1 MQISYTEGYKY
12 QLVFGFSLKTGIK
25 CGEYIETKYITLNKN
40 GILVISPGYAWD
52 GPSGPTYDS
61 KSYMVAALV
70 HDALYQ
76 LMRMGLLSV
85 IWRAYIDNMFYHMC
99 LDDGMWRW
107 RAYLAYRAVRRF
119 GAPSASA
126 GKLKPIL
133 EAGRAIYNHKWF
145 KEEK

>member
-1 MQISYTEGYKY
+1 MKIGYKEGYKY
-12 QLVFGFSLKTGIK
+12 QLSFGFSIQTGIK
-25 CGEYIETKYITLNKN
+25 CGEHIETKYLVLNKN
-40 GILVISPGYAWD
+40 GILVIRPGYAWD

-61 KSYMVAALV
+61 KAYMVASLV

-85 IWRAYIDNMFYHMC
+85 IWRSQADDMFYYMC
-99 LDDGMWRW
+99 LDDGMWRP
-107 RAYLAYRAVRRF
+107 RAYLAWKAVRRF
-119 GAPSASA
+119 RLRSASES
-126 GKLKPIL
+126 KLKPIL